1 MCETRPFIIEKR
13 ESKVGNSLRYIAV
26 EGPIGVG
33 KTTLARR
40 LAKSLGGKLVL
51 EDPAKNPFLDGF
63 YRDPDVY
70 SLPTQLHFLMSRREA
85 LRSMGAAS
93 DDSSVWVSDFLFNK
107 DKLFA
112 SLTLDARQYA
122 LYLSIAE
129 ELAFDLVLPDLVV
142 YLQAPVDVLY
152 DRIEKRG
159 KLSEQAIASNYLAR
173 LQRAYTE
180 LFHRYNETPVLI
192 VNASEIDFAGNDKDY
207 EHLLAQILTVKA
219 GRHYFNPSTEA
230 V

>member
-1 MCETRPFIIEKR
+1 MGL
-13 ESKVGNSLRYIAV
+13 KVGNSLRYIAV

-40 LAKSLGGKLVL
+40 LAKSLHGKPVL
-51 EDPAKNPFLDGF
+51 ENPSQNPFLDAF
-63 YRDPDVY
+63 YRNPDKY

-85 LRSMGAAS
+85 LSNMAEN
-93 DDSSVWVSDFLFNK
+93 SSEATTWVSDFLFNK

-112 SLTLDARQYA
+112 SLTLDDRQYA
-122 LYLSIAE
+122 LYLSIAD

-159 KLSEQAIASNYLAR
+159 KLSEQGIASNYIAR

-180 LFHRYNETPVLI
+180 LFHRYSETPVLI
-192 VNASEIDFAGNDKDY
+192 VNASEIDFAGNDADY
-207 EHLLAQILTVKA
+207 EHLLQQILTVKA

>member
-1 MCETRPFIIEKR
+1 MGT
-13 ESKVGNSLRYIAV
+13 SLRYIAV

-40 LAKSLGGKLVL
+40 LAESLHGKLVL
-51 EDPAKNPFLDGF
+51 EDPAQNPFLDAF
-63 YRDPDVY
+63 YRNPDKF
-70 SLPTQLHFLMSRREA
+70 SLPAQLHFLMSRREA
-85 LRSMGAAS
+85 LRNMSENSADAPT
-93 DDSSVWVSDFLFNK
+93 WVSDFLFNK

-112 SLTLDARQYA
+112 SLTLDNPQYA

-142 YLQAPVDVLY
+142 YLQAPVEVLY

-159 KLSEQAIASNYLAR
+159 KLSEQGIASNYLVR

-180 LFHRYNETPVLI
+180 LFHRYSETPVLI
-192 VNASEIDFAGNDKDY
+192 VNASEIDFAGNDDDY
-207 EHLLAQILTVKA
+207 EQLLQQILTVKA
-219 GRHYFNPSTEA
+219 GRHYFNPTTEA

>member
-1 MCETRPFIIEKR
+1 MASSP
-13 ESKVGNSLRYIAV
+13 RYIAV

-40 LAKSLGGKLVL
+40 LAKSLRGQLIL
-51 EDPAKNPFLDGF
+51 EDPAQNPFLDSF
-63 YRDPDVY
+63 YRNPDVY
-70 SLPTQLHFLMSRREA
+70 SLPTQLHFLLSRREA
-85 LRSMGAAS
+85 LRNLAS
-93 DDSSVWVSDFLFNK
+93 SGSDESPWVSDFLFNK

-112 SLTLDARQYA
+112 SLTLDDRQYA
-122 LYLSIAE
+122 LYLAIAE

-142 YLQAPVDVLY
+142 YLQAPVDILY

-159 KLSEQAIASNYLAR
+159 KSSEQAIASNYIVR

-192 VNASEIDFAGNDKDY
+192 VNASEIDFASNDEDY
-207 EHLLAQILTVKA
+207 VHLLQQIVSVKA
-219 GRHYFNPSTEA
+219 GRHYFNPRTEA

>member
-1 MCETRPFIIEKR
+1 MASSP
-13 ESKVGNSLRYIAV
+13 RYIAV

-40 LAKSLGGKLVL
+40 LAKSLRGQLIL
-51 EDPAKNPFLDGF
+51 EDPAQNPFLDSF
-63 YRDPDVY
+63 YRNPDVY
-70 SLPTQLHFLMSRREA
+70 SLPTQLHFLLSRREA
-85 LRSMGAAS
+85 LRNLAS
-93 DDSSVWVSDFLFNK
+93 SGSDESPWVSDFLFNK

-112 SLTLDARQYA
+112 SLTLDDRQYA
-122 LYLSIAE
+122 LYLAIAD

-142 YLQAPVDVLY
+142 YLQAPVDILY

-159 KLSEQAIASNYLAR
+159 KSSEQAIASNYIVR

-192 VNASEIDFAGNDKDY
+192 VNASEIDFASNHEDY
-207 EHLLAQILTVKA
+207 AHLLQQIVSVKA